1 MSTAQNML
9 MQRTYRWLFG
19 AANALGDAVIGVEQ
33 ETELASFSPN
43 QPNVMMDA
51 HLEADAADGLQYQ
64 FYIRRAGG
72 DQVFIGDQSTF
83 RTNFPAQIRPQ
94 MPLGVAAGLFQLV
107 AVQSKGA
114 LTAITLL
121 TTFQRALSL

>member
-1 MSTAQNML
+1 M
-9 MQRTYRWLFG
+9 
-19 AANALGDAVIGVEQ
+19 
-33 ETELASFSPN
+33 
-43 QPNVMMDA
+43 
-51 HLEADAADGLQYQ
+51 EADAAAKPPVAPVNSINSP
-64 FYIRRAGG
+64 FIRRAGG